1 MGGPARQRTATQ
13 PAAGSCAFGGAN
25 AYGNGAAGWKPGAAK
40 RRTFPTSD
48 GRCDVLP
55 LYGAKRRT
63 RRRNAAECDVLHD
76 FLRTCPSMLA
86 VAVTRAASKL
96 TPARASSE
104 A

>member
-13 PAAGSCAFGGAN
+13 PAAGFLRIRRRERLRQRRGGLE
-25 AYGNGAAGWKPGAAK
+25 AGSRKTSHFSDL
-40 RRTFPTSD
+40 RRSM
-48 GRCDVLP
+48 RRLP